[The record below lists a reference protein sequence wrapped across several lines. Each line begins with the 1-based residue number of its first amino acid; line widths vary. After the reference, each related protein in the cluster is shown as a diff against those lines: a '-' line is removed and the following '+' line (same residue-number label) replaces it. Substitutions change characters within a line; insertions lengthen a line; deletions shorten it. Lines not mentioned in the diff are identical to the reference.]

1 MNPLRT
7 ALALGLFCTAS
18 SATALAS
25 DHTDSPAIS
34 RDPTA
39 DITDLFAFKSPE
51 RAGHLVLV
59 MNVHPGAYKDA
70 KFSDAVTYS
79 IRVRSEA
86 KTNDRE
92 VRIDC
97 TFDAAAEQHGSCTA
111 YAFAPS
117 SKRLIGKVESGDF
130 AVGAVGK
137 EKDGMRVFAG
147 LRADPFYIDA
157 KGAPAGIRGDK
168 FAFTGDNALKGLD
181 VLGIVVEVDV
191 RRVLTALGTGG
202 ALRIAAETTIGG
214 KR

>member
-1 MNPLRT
+1 MKPLRA
-7 ALALGLFCTAS
+7 ALLTGLFCTAFS
-18 SATALAS
+18 QAALAS

-34 RDPTA
+34 QDPTA

-51 RAGHLVLV
+51 RSGHLVLV
-59 MNVHPGAYKDA
+59 MNVHPGAFKDA

-79 IRVRSEA
+79 IRVRSES

-111 YAFAPS
+111 YAFVPS
-117 SKRLIGKVESGDF
+117 TKRLLGKVESGPF
-130 AVGAVGK
+130 TVGAVGK
-137 EKDGMRVFAG
+137 EKDGMRIFTG

-181 VLGIVVEVDV
+181 VLSIVVDVDV
-191 RRVLTALGTGG
+191 RKVFAALGSSG
-202 ALRIAAETTIGG
+202 ALRVAAETTIGG
-214 KR
+214 KQ